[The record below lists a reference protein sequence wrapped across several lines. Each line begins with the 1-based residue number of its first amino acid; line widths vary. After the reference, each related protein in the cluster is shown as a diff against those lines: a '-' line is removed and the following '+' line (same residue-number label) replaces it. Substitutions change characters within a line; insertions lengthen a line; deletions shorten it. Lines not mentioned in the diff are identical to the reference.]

1 MEVGKRDVKIVQINF
16 SKWCLILFPACSN
29 TDPAMKHIL
38 PIITITTLAAAASAQ
53 SAAAPSGLSY
63 NRVGLGYNT
72 DSKGY
77 SLSASALIG
86 SSNFLVEADTTIGGN
101 TSGNGSDSVSLG
113 YVFKNVALGADATVA
128 IGSNESYGL
137 NVRKDLGNNIE
148 LAVGYERQSGVN
160 VWGAE
165 LAYNV
170 SKQIQLAVGFSDAS
184 GSASTTDISVR
195 YNF

>member
-1 MEVGKRDVKIVQINF
+1 
-16 SKWCLILFPACSN
+16 
-29 TDPAMKHIL
+29 MKHIL
-38 PIITITTLAAAASAQ
+38 PILTITTLAAAASAQ
-53 SAAAPSGLSY
+53 AAAPSGLSY

-77 SLSASALIG
+77 SLTASALIG
-86 SSNFLVEADTTIGGN
+86 SSNFLVSAESTIGGSG
-101 TSGNGSDSVSLG
+101 TGNGADSVSIG
-113 YVFKNVALGADATVA
+113 YVLKNVALGADATVSV
-128 IGSNESYGL
+128 GSNESYGL

-148 LAVGYERQSGVN
+148 LALSYGRESGDN

-170 SKQIQLAVGFSDAS
+170 SKQIQVAVGYSDAS
-184 GSASTTDISVR
+184 GSASTTDVSVR

>member
-1 MEVGKRDVKIVQINF
+1 
-16 SKWCLILFPACSN
+16 
-29 TDPAMKHIL
+29 MKHIL
-38 PIITITTLAAAASAQ
+38 PILTITTLAAAASAQ
-53 SAAAPSGLSY
+53 SAASSGLSY

-86 SSNFLVEADTTIGGN
+86 SSNFLVEAGTSIGGN
-101 TSGNGSDSVSLG
+101 TSGNGVDSVSLG
-113 YVFKNVALGADATVA
+113 YVFKNVALGADATVSV
-128 IGSNESYGL
+128 GSNESYGL

-148 LAVGYERQSGVN
+148 LALGYGRSSGVN
-160 VWGAE
+160 GWGAE

-170 SKQIQLAVGFSDAS
+170 SKQIQVAVGVSDTNAA
-184 GSASTTDISVR
+184 GSSSTTDISVR

>member
-1 MEVGKRDVKIVQINF
+1 
-16 SKWCLILFPACSN
+16 
-29 TDPAMKHIL
+29 MKHIL
-38 PIITITTLAAAASAQ
+38 PILTITTLAAAASAQ
-53 SAAAPSGLSY
+53 SAASSGLSY

-86 SSNFLVEADTTIGGN
+86 SSNFLVEADTSIGGN
-101 TSGNGSDSVSLG
+101 TSGNGVDSVSLG
-113 YVFKNVALGADATVA
+113 YVFKNVALGADATVSV
-128 IGSNESYGL
+128 GSNESYGL

-148 LAVGYERQSGVN
+148 LAVGYARESGLN

-170 SKQIQLAVGFSDAS
+170 SKQIQLAVGYSDSNAV
-184 GSASTTDISVR
+184 GAAGKGQTDISVR

>member
-1 MEVGKRDVKIVQINF
+1 
-16 SKWCLILFPACSN
+16 
-29 TDPAMKHIL
+29 MKHIL
-38 PIITITTLAAAASAQ
+38 PILTITTLAAAASAQ
-53 SAAAPSGLSY
+53 SAAASSGLSY

-77 SLSASALIG
+77 SLTASALIG
-86 SSNFLVEADTTIGGN
+86 SSNFLVEADTSIGGN
-101 TSGNGSDSVSLG
+101 TSGNGVDSVSLG
-113 YVFKNVALGADATVA
+113 YVFKNVALGADATVSV
-128 IGSNESYGL
+128 GSNESYGL

-148 LAVGYERQSGVN
+148 LAAGYARESGVN

-170 SKQIQLAVGFSDAS
+170 SKQIQLAVGYSDAS

>member
-1 MEVGKRDVKIVQINF
+1 
-16 SKWCLILFPACSN
+16 
-29 TDPAMKHIL
+29 MKHIL
-38 PIITITTLAAAASAQ
+38 PILTITTLAAAASAQ
-53 SAAAPSGLSY
+53 SAASSGLSY

-86 SSNFLVEADTTIGGN
+86 SSNFLVSADTTIGGSA
-101 TSGNGSDSVSLG
+101 TTNGDDSVSLG
-113 YVFKNVALGADATVA
+113 YVFKNVAFGADATVSV
-128 IGSNESYGL
+128 GSNESYGL

-148 LAVGYERQSGVN
+148 GAVSYGRESGVN
-160 VWGAE
+160 TWGVE

-170 SKQIQLAVGFSDAS
+170 SKQIQVAVGYSDAT
-184 GSASTTDISVR
+184 GAASTTDIAVR

>member
-1 MEVGKRDVKIVQINF
+1 
-16 SKWCLILFPACSN
+16 
-29 TDPAMKHIL
+29 MKHIL
-38 PIITITTLAAAASAQ
+38 PILTITTLAAAASAQ
-53 SAAAPSGLSY
+53 SAASSGLSY

-86 SSNFLVEADTTIGGN
+86 SSNFLVEAETTIGGSG
-101 TSGNGSDSVSLG
+101 TGNGADSVSIG
-113 YVFKNVALGADATVA
+113 YVLKNVAFGADATVSV
-128 IGSNESYGL
+128 GSNESYGL

-148 LAVGYERQSGVN
+148 LALSYGRESGDN

-170 SKQIQLAVGFSDAS
+170 SKQIQVAVGYSDAS
-184 GSASTTDISVR
+184 GAASTTDVSVR